1 MKSAQRAFTL
11 VELLIALAIL
21 ALLVL
26 GAYRAMTTLIDSERQ
41 LAAEQNRWQALAR
54 VFDRFEADL
63 QRALPR
69 PARLGAN
76 REPAMIGVNREAAAG
91 SLRFS
96 RAGDADPLLAQGGQ
110 RIEYRTQEGRLEL
123 VLWPAFDLPP
133 ATAPQVLTLLEGVSS
148 FRLRFASQGRWLD
161 RWPEGQDLGSLPRG
175 VEISLRLADGED
187 LQRIVVLP

>member
-1 MKSAQRAFTL
+1 MNRAQSAFTL

-21 ALLVL
+21 SLLVL
-26 GAYRAMTTLIDSERQ
+26 GAYRGLATLIDSERQ

-54 VFDRFEADL
+54 VFDRLEADL

-69 PARLGAN
+69 PVRLGAS
-76 REPAMIGVNREAAAG
+76 REPAMIGVNREKAAG
-91 SLRFS
+91 SLRLA

-110 RIEYRTQEGRLEL
+110 RIEYRMQEGKLEM

-133 ATAPQVLTLLEGVSS
+133 ETAPEVLTLLEGVSG

-161 RWPEGQDLGSLPRG
+161 RWPEGQDLAALPRA
-175 VEISLRLADGED
+175 VEITLRAEGGED